1 MHTARPTTP
10 TMCASFRRHD
20 RIAAMTRPIPT
31 NLITGFLGSGKTTAI
46 RQLLARK
53 PAAEKWAVLVNEFG
67 EIGID
72 GALLQESGAVVR
84 EVPGGCIC
92 CVADLPMKIGLNMLI
107 AKAQP
112 DRLLIEPTGLG
123 HPQNI
128 LDTLQGDHYR
138 DQLELRAAIALV
150 DARKIGEARYREH
163 ETFRDQLRLA
173 DLVVASK
180 ADLYGDAE
188 LAALRDFLGELDPPQ
203 ALHAAISTTQKIAG
217 SDFCRRAATTR
228 RVAATDGRSQ
238 KDDGALDPS
247 WLDLPHR
254 SAAARGKPHAHLA
267 TTAPLPAPLILLP
280 GQRFARRENRGGDHV
295 SCGWLFAPGSRF
307 NFLKAMTLLSGLM
320 ADRVKGVMETDGG
333 AFQFNAESGVLSVN
347 DAGAA
352 RDSRLEIIHREALDW
367 AAIEATLLDALL

>member
-1 MHTARPTTP
+1 VTL
-10 TMCASFRRHD
+10 
-20 RIAAMTRPIPT
+20 PIPT

-46 RQLLARK
+46 LQLLKRK
-53 PAAEKWAVLVNEFG
+53 PADEKWAVLVNEFG

-72 GALLQESGAVVR
+72 GAILQESGAAVR

-112 DRLLIEPTGLG
+112 DRLIIEPTGLG

-128 LDTLQGDHYR
+128 LDTLQGEHYR
-138 DQLELRAAIALV
+138 DQLELRASIALV
-150 DARKIGEARYREH
+150 DARKVDPRNPDSARYRDH

-180 ADLYGDAE
+180 SDLCDSTA
-188 LAALRDFLGELDPPQ
+188 LTALRDFLAALDPPQ
-203 ALHAAISTTQKIAG
+203 PLHAAI
-217 SDFCRRAATTR
+217 R
-228 RVAATDGRSQ
+228 DGE
-238 KDDGALDPS
+238 LDTA

-254 SAAARGKPHAHLA
+254 PVTARGERHQHLA
-267 TTAPLPAPLILLP
+267 AKADTPAPLILLP
-280 GQRFARRENRGGDHV
+280 GQPFARRENRGADHV
-295 SCGWLFAPGSRF
+295 SCGWLFASGSRF
-307 NFLKAMTLLSGLM
+307 NFLKVMTLLSGLV
-320 ADRVKGVMETDGG
+320 ADRVKGLFDTDGG
-333 AFQFNAESGVLSVN
+333 AYLFNAESGVLSVN

-367 AAIEATLLDALL
+367 DAIERALLDARL

>member
-1 MHTARPTTP
+1 
-10 TMCASFRRHD
+10 
-20 RIAAMTRPIPT
+20 MTRLIPT

-46 RQLLARK
+46 LQLLARK
-53 PAAEKWAVLVNEFG
+53 PASEKWAVLVNEFG

-72 GALLQESGAVVR
+72 GAILQGSGAVVR

-128 LDTLQGDHYR
+128 VDTLQGEHYR
-138 DQLELRAAIALV
+138 DQLELRASIALV
-150 DARKIGEARYREH
+150 DARKVTEARYREH

-180 ADLYGDAE
+180 SDLYGETE
-188 LAALRDFLGELDPPQ
+188 LAALRRFLAELDPPQ
-203 ALHAAISTTQKIAG
+203 TLHAAI
-217 SDFCRRAATTR
+217 R
-228 RVAATDGRSQ
+228 
-238 KDDGALDPS
+238 DGALDPI

-254 SAAARGKPHAHLA
+254 PLATRGERHQHLA
-267 TTAPLPAPLILLP
+267 MTTATPAPLILLP
-280 GQRFARRENRGGDHV
+280 GQRFARRENRGADHV
-295 SCGWLFAPGSRF
+295 SCGWLFAPNSRF
-307 NFLKAMTLLSGLM
+307 DFLKVMTLLSGLA
-320 ADRVKGVMETDGG
+320 ADRVKGVMATDGG
-333 AFQFNAESGVLSVN
+333 AYLFNAENGVLSVN

-352 RDSRLEIIHREALDW
+352 RDSRLEIIHREVLDW
-367 AAIEATLLDALL
+367 DEFEKHLLDALM

>member
-1 MHTARPTTP
+1 
-10 TMCASFRRHD
+10 
-20 RIAAMTRPIPT
+20 MTRLIPT

-46 RQLLARK
+46 LKLLATK

-72 GALLQESGAVVR
+72 GAILQHSGAVVR

-128 LDTLQGDHYR
+128 LDTLQGEHYR
-138 DQLELRAAIALV
+138 DQLELRATIALV
-150 DARKIGEARYREH
+150 DARKVAAGESDSARYREH

-188 LAALRDFLGELDPPQ
+188 LASLREFLAELDPPQ
-203 ALHAAISTTQKIAG
+203 TLHAAIKE
-217 SDFCRRAATTR
+217 
-228 RVAATDGRSQ
+228 
-238 KDDGALDPS
+238 GALELS

-254 SAAARGKPHAHLA
+254 PLASRGERHAHL
-267 TTAPLPAPLILLP
+267 PASSAVPGPLILLP
-280 GQRFARRENRGGDHV
+280 GQRFVRRENRGVDHV
-295 SCGWLFAPGSRF
+295 SCGWLFARGTRF
-307 NFLKAMTLLSGLM
+307 NFLRLMTLLTGIH
-320 ADRVKGVMETDGG
+320 ADRVKGVMDTDGG
-333 AFQFNAESGVLSVN
+333 AYLFNAEAGVLGVN

-352 RDSRLEIIHREALDW
+352 RDSRLEIIHREAMDW
-367 AAIEATLLDALL
+367 DAIEAALLEAIIPQQ